1 MRPVIDQVLHGKE
14 VQDRD
19 GDSKVSYAE
28 FEFGTSRRCQRATL
42 RPTRMR
48 LGAVGCGTLSI
59 VVLVRTAMIKL
70 VLKEYKVAHVMDA
83 NMQPDAKPPDAN
95 PLTLRSLGNA
105 IQTQPAQVWICGYYY
120 FERGS

>member
-1 MRPVIDQVLHGKE
+1 MRSVIEEMGRN

-19 GDSKVSYAE
+19 GDGKVSYAE
-28 FEFGTSRRCQRATL
+28 FEFGTSRRCPRATL

-59 VVLVRTAMIKL
+59 VVLVRTAMIKN
-70 VLKEYKVAHVMDA
+70 VVDSYKIKDVFAAKDNPPPGQIGRCLQDLGSAVMTEA
-83 NMQPDAKPPDAN
+83 AP
-95 PLTLRSLGNA
+95 
-105 IQTQPAQVWICGYYY
+105 VWLCAYQF